1 MTPSGRFN
9 SFPPC
14 EHRSGPSRWR
24 RSSSSRPAART
35 AGSPIQSSPNVID
48 TVTLWSLTDGP
59 LTQPTAYSLTFRD
72 GVRTWEAGSG
82 FEFAYDVGDDGS
94 SRFLPLAVLGLAPP
108 NRLRPGLKRSTV
120 GFDQM
125 RRAPLNGYL
134 TQDSIPVAEGDL
146 FFIRTTVSTCSIY
159 GVPLY
164 GKLEVLDIDTAAGT
178 VTFRALTNQN
188 CTYRSLNLGLP

>member
-1 MTPSGRFN
+1 MP
-9 SFPPC
+9 
-14 EHRSGPSRWR
+14 
-24 RSSSSRPAART
+24 
-35 AGSPIQSSPNVID
+35 SPIKALTLACLVLIAACSDENAVPNPTIPNVID

-59 LTQPTAYSLTFRD
+59 LTQPTAYSLNLRD

-82 FEFAYDVGDDGS
+82 FEFAYDINDAS
-94 SRFLPLAVLGLAPP
+94 SSNFLPLDVLGLSSVGA
-108 NRLRPGLKRSTV
+108 LRPGLKRSDV

-125 RRAPLNGYL
+125 KKAPLNGYV
-134 TQDSIPVAEGDL
+134 TEDTIPIVEGDL
-146 FFIRTTVSTCSIY
+146 FFIRTSVNTCALY

-178 VTFRALTNQN
+178 VTFQALTDQN

>member
-1 MTPSGRFN
+1 MPAPIRALTFATFVVIAACSQDSGIPDPS
-9 SFPPC
+9 
-14 EHRSGPSRWR
+14 
-24 RSSSSRPAART
+24 
-35 AGSPIQSSPNVID
+35 IPNAID

-59 LTQPTAYSLTFRD
+59 LTQPTAYSLNFRA

-82 FEFAYDVGDDGS
+82 FEFAYDVADDGS
-94 SRFLPLAVLGLAPP
+94 SRFLPLAVLGLAPSTG
-108 NRLRPGLKRSTV
+108 LRPGLKPSAV

-134 TQDSIPVAEGDL
+134 TQDSVPIAEGDL
-146 FFIRTTVSTCSIY
+146 FFIRTTVSTCSLF

-164 GKLEVLDIDTAAGT
+164 GKLEVLDIDTTAGT
-178 VTFRALTNQN
+178 VTFQVLTNQN